1 MKTNNHHPRI
11 LWVIPSF
18 GNYRVPVYSYLSKY
32 NDGNFHLIF
41 LKEGTSDLIMAK
53 TKQSLKGH
61 FTILTG
67 EKRLTIGNG
76 DSTFANSSLVLKWQ
90 PGLYSAIKRQ
100 NPDIVIV
107 EGFGSWAPK
116 AVLYAFLHRKKLCI
130 FYERTSYIER
140 HTPWVLTMYR
150 RFIGLFADAYLVN
163 GDLTEE
169 YLQHRIG
176 VRHTPITKG
185 CMCADS
191 YELAKDVAAFSEND
205 KAQLRQQLG
214 LNGGLT
220 YLFVGQ
226 LVERK
231 GILQLLE
238 VWVTHLAVHPDDNL
252 IVIGKGHLRDQLIA
266 QYGNTTG
273 VHILGGISYNKIYQY
288 YALCD
293 VFFMPTLEDNWC
305 LVVPEAM
312 ACGKP
317 IGCSIYN
324 GGTCELVK
332 DGENG
337 YSFDPYDRQSILTA
351 LEGFHHADLKAM
363 GKRSIEIESNFT
375 PDKAARRIYET
386 CQTIFSK

>member
-1 MKTNNHHPRI
+1 MKEKTASPKI
-11 LWVIPSF
+11 LWVTPWF
-18 GNYRVPVYSYLSKY
+18 GNYRVPAYHYLNQYSQ
-32 NDGNFHLIF
+32 GNFHLIC
-41 LKEGTSDLIMAK
+41 LKEDTSDLVREK
-53 TKQSLKGH
+53 LKKSLGDNL
-61 FTILTG
+61 TILTG

-76 DSTFANSSLVLKWQ
+76 ETTFANSNFVLKWQ
-90 PGLYSAIKRQ
+90 PGLYRAIKRQ
-100 NPDIVIV
+100 QPDIVIV

-140 HTPWVLTMYR
+140 HTPRILTLYR
-150 RFIGLFADAYLVN
+150 RFVGLFADAYLVN

-169 YLQHRIG
+169 YLQHKIR
-176 VRHTPITKG
+176 VKHTPITKG

-191 YELAKDVAAFSEND
+191 YELAKDVATFSEDD
-205 KAQLRQQLG
+205 KNQLSQQLG
-214 LNGGLT
+214 LHGGLT

-238 VWVTHLAVHPDDNL
+238 AWTAHLSVYPDDNL
-252 IVIGKGHLRDQLIA
+252 IVIGKGHLHDQLTT
-266 QYGNTTG
+266 QYDNTPG
-273 VHILGGISYNKIYQY
+273 VHILGGISYDKIYQY

-337 YSFDPYDRQSILTA
+337 YSFDPYDQQSILKA
-351 LEGFHHADLKAM
+351 LDGFHHADLKRM

-375 PDKAARRIYET
+375 PDKAAKRIYET
-386 CQTIFSK
+386 CQKIFSK

>member
-1 MKTNNHHPRI
+1 MKTSNQHPRI

-18 GNYRVPVYSYLSKY
+18 GNYRVPVYSYLNQY
-32 NDGNFHLIF
+32 ADGNFHLIC
-41 LKEGTSDLIMAK
+41 LKEDTSDLVLNKAI
-53 TKQSLKGH
+53 QCLKNKL
-61 FTILTG
+61 TVLTG
-67 EKRLTIGNG
+67 EKRITIGNG
-76 DSTFANSSLVLKWQ
+76 ESTFANSSLVLKWQ
-90 PGLYSAIKRQ
+90 PGLYRAIKRQ
-100 NPDIVIV
+100 RPDVVIV

-140 HTPWVLTMYR
+140 HTPWILTLYR
-150 RFIGLFADAYLVN
+150 RFVGLFADAYLVN

-169 YLQHRIG
+169 YLQHKIG

-191 YELAKDVAAFSEND
+191 YELAKAVTAFSEDD
-205 KAQLRQQLG
+205 KTLLRQQLG
-214 LNGGLT
+214 LQGGLT
-220 YLFVGQ
+220 YLFIV
-226 LVERK
+226 
-231 GILQLLE
+231 QLLE
-238 VWVTHLAVHPDDNL
+238 VWATHLAAHPDDNL
-252 IVIGKGHLRDQLIA
+252 IVIGKGHLHDQLTA
-266 QYGNTTG
+266 QYGNMPG
-273 VHILGGISYNKIYQY
+273 VHILGGISYDKIYQY

-337 YSFDPYDRQSILTA
+337 YSFDPYDRQSILKA
-351 LEGFHHADLKAM
+351 LDAFHHADLKAM
-363 GKRSIEIESNFT
+363 GQHSIEIESCFT
-375 PDKAARRIYET
+375 PDKASWRIYKT

>member
-1 MKTNNHHPRI
+1 MKTSNHHPRI

-18 GNYRVPVYSYLSKY
+18 GNYRVPVYNYLNQY
-32 NDGNFHLIF
+32 ADGNFHLIC
-41 LKEGTSDLIMAK
+41 LKEDTSDLVLNKAI
-53 TKQSLKGH
+53 QCLKNNL
-61 FTILTG
+61 TVLTG
-67 EKRLTIGNG
+67 EKRITIGNG
-76 DSTFANSSLVLKWQ
+76 ESTFANSSLVLKWQ
-90 PGLYSAIKRQ
+90 PGLYRAIKRQ
-100 NPDIVIV
+100 RPDVVIV

-140 HTPWVLTMYR
+140 HTPWILTLYR
-150 RFIGLFADAYLVN
+150 RFVGLFADAYLVN

-169 YLQHRIG
+169 YLQHKIG

-191 YELAKDVAAFSEND
+191 YELAKAVTAFSEDD
-205 KAQLRQQLG
+205 KTLLRQQLG
-214 LNGGLT
+214 LQGGLT

-231 GILQLLE
+231 GIVQLLE
-238 VWVTHLAVHPDDNL
+238 VCATHLAAHPDDNL
-252 IVIGKGHLRDQLIA
+252 IVIGKGHLHDQLTA
-266 QYGNTTG
+266 QYGNMPG
-273 VHILGGISYNKIYQY
+273 VHILGGISYDKIYQY

-337 YSFDPYDRQSILTA
+337 YSFDPYDRQSILKA
-351 LEGFHHADLKAM
+351 LDAFHHADLKAM
-363 GKRSIEIESNFT
+363 GQHSIEIESCFT
-375 PDKAARRIYET
+375 PDKASWRIYKT

>member
-1 MKTNNHHPRI
+1 MKTSNPQPRI
-11 LWVIPSF
+11 LWVIPAF
-18 GNYRVPVYSYLSKY
+18 GNYRVPVYSYLNQY
-32 NDGNFHLIF
+32 TDGNFHLIC
-41 LKEGTSDLIMAK
+41 LKEDTGELILNK
-53 TKQSLKGH
+53 TIQCLKGNI
-61 FTILTG
+61 TILTG
-67 EKRLTIGNG
+67 EKRITIGNG
-76 DSTFANSSLVLKWQ
+76 ESTFANSSLVLKWQ
-90 PGLYSAIKRQ
+90 PGLYRAIKRQ
-100 NPDIVIV
+100 RPDVVIV

-140 HTPWVLTMYR
+140 HTPWILTLYR
-150 RFIGLFADAYLVN
+150 RFVGLFADAYLVN

-169 YLQHRIG
+169 YLQHKIG
-176 VRHTPITKG
+176 VKHTPITKG

-191 YELAKDVAAFSEND
+191 YELAKAVAAFGEED
-205 KAQLRQQLG
+205 KTQLRQQLG
-214 LNGGLT
+214 LHDGLT

-238 VWVTHLAVHPDDNL
+238 VWATHLAAHPDDNL
-252 IVIGKGHLRDQLIA
+252 IVIGKGHLGDQLRA
-266 QYGNTTG
+266 KYGNAPG
-273 VHILGGISYNKIYQY
+273 VHILGGISYDKMYQY

-337 YSFDPYDRQSILTA
+337 YSFDPYDQQSILKA
-351 LEGFHHADLKAM
+351 LDGFHHADLKAM
-363 GKRSIEIESNFT
+363 GQRSIEIESHFT

>member
-150 RFIGLFADAYLVN
+150 RFIGFFADAYLVN

-214 LNGGLT
+214 
-220 YLFVGQ
+220 
-226 LVERK
+226 
-231 GILQLLE
+231 
-238 VWVTHLAVHPDDNL
+238 P
-252 IVIGKGHLRDQLIA
+252 
-266 QYGNTTG
+266 YG
-273 VHILGGISYNKIYQY
+273 YQ
-288 YALCD
+288 
-293 VFFMPTLEDNWC
+293 
-305 LVVPEAM
+305 
-312 ACGKP
+312 
-317 IGCSIYN
+317 
-324 GGTCELVK
+324 
-332 DGENG
+332 
-337 YSFDPYDRQSILTA
+337 
-351 LEGFHHADLKAM
+351 
-363 GKRSIEIESNFT
+363 
-375 PDKAARRIYET
+375 
-386 CQTIFSK
+386 

>member
-1 MKTNNHHPRI
+1 MTTNTISPKI
-11 LWVIPSF
+11 LWVTPWF
-18 GNYRVPVYSYLSKY
+18 GNYRVPVYSYLNQY
-32 NDGNFHLIF
+32 NNGNFHLIC
-41 LKEGTSDLIMAK
+41 LKEDTSDLVREK
-53 TKQSLKGH
+53 LKKYLGKH
-61 FTILTG
+61 LTVLTG

-76 DSTFANSSLVLKWQ
+76 KTTFANSNLVLKWQ
-90 PGLYSAIKRQ
+90 PGLYRAIKRQ
-100 NPDIVIV
+100 NPDVVIV

-140 HTPWVLTMYR
+140 HTPWILTIYR
-150 RFIGLFADAYLVN
+150 RFINCFADAYLAN
-163 GDLTEE
+163 GTLTEE
-169 YLQHRIG
+169 YLKNTIH
-176 VRHTPITKG
+176 VKHKPITKG

-191 YELAKDVAAFSEND
+191 YELAKGVANFTSEQKNEL
-205 KAQLRQQLG
+205 KSKLQLAP
-214 LNGGLT
+214 GLT

-231 GILQLLE
+231 GIRQLLKA
-238 VWVTHLAVHPDDNL
+238 WTTHTAKYPYDNL
-252 IVIGKGHLRDQLIA
+252 LVIGKGYLHDEI
-266 QYGNTTG
+266 TTEYAT
-273 VHILGGISYNKIYQY
+273 VQSIHILGGISYDKIHEY
-288 YALCD
+288 YAISD
-293 VFFMPTLEDNWC
+293 IFFMPTLEDNWC

-337 YSFDPYDRQSILTA
+337 YSFDTYDQQSILTA
-351 LEGFHHADLKAM
+351 LDSFHHADLKAM
-363 GKRSIEIESNFT
+363 GQRSIELESHFT

-386 CQTIFSK
+386 CQKIYSK